1 MAATGGSLTAHPPS
15 PRSPVLR
22 LRLLG
27 GFGLE
32 IDHAT
37 VDLPHGAQRILAF
50 LALRPH
56 SLQRTFLAGSLWL
69 DASDDR
75 AAANLRS
82 AVWRIRHLGH
92 PILLIGHGTLRLD
105 PAVMVDVR
113 AAQDTAH
120 RWLAGQPKA
129 RDMAGGS
136 ALLRAD
142 LLPDWYDEWV
152 VDERDRFRQLR
163 LHALEGMAEH
173 LIAMGRYGEAL
184 LAALEAAREDPLR
197 ESAQRALINVHLAE
211 GNTGEAVRQLRR
223 CEQLFDRE
231 LGLRPSRRL
240 TDLVRDA
247 VLSGT

>member
-1 MAATGGSLTAHPPS
+1 M
-15 PRSPVLR
+15 R
-22 LRLLG
+22 
-27 GFGLE
+27 
-32 IDHAT
+32 
-37 VDLPHGAQRILAF
+37 
-50 LALRPH
+50 
-56 SLQRTFLAGSLWL
+56 
-69 DASDDR
+69 
-75 AAANLRS
+75 
-82 AVWRIRHLGH
+82 
-92 PILLIGHGTLRLD
+92 
-105 PAVMVDVR
+105 
-113 AAQDTAH
+113 DT
-120 RWLAGQPKA
+120 
-129 RDMAGGS
+129 AGGS

-173 LIAMGRYGEAL
+173 LVTIGRYGEAL

-247 VLSGT
+247 VVGGA